1 MRTKAKA
8 IVMTILVVLFLVNIP
23 IYGQQAAET
32 EASETYLQARE
43 VFRRAKELFLEK
55 RFEEARPLLAEA
67 VNRFPQYCDAY
78 FYIAQIDYK
87 NGEFDQALQAIANAE
102 SHFNSALNMELH
114 EAEGEIRQN
123 LIKQE
128 RRNLAADIYFVY
140 GNILLKKND
149 FRQAHEKYLEAV
161 QYNPRHRQAFNNL
174 LNLHLRLDNRELAME
189 LLKRAESY
197 GVSVNPKLK
206 LEILDINGEL
216 DKQETWKITLTN
228 GQSWV
233 GKIVSREGSII
244 KVQTDLGELEFHLDG
259 IFSIEPYTGETEVS
273 TAEPVT
279 EPVAEQMAEAPK
291 TEVQEFRPRRRI
303 RFKKLFFQLNYDFF
317 SHASADYR
325 DVYGSIASFA
335 VVNVGYRF
343 SSALF
348 AKFGFNYYGQ
358 DGEVPGVGIQTEA
371 NQKFWSLVLG
381 YEGKIVGRFAY
392 QVEGG
397 PFYIDY
403 KEKVQGAEL
412 GGNALGFR
420 LGGNL
425 VYRFGGSAYTVIS
438 AGYLNASDTVG
449 DKTVKLGGL
458 YTGAGIG
465 LLF

>member
-1 MRTKAKA
+1 MRTKVNA
-8 IVMTILVVLFLVNIP
+8 IVTTLFLTLFLVNIP

-32 EASETYLQARE
+32 DANESYLKARE
-43 VFRRAKELFLEK
+43 VFRRGKELFLEK
-55 RFEEARPLLAEA
+55 RFEEARPLLEDA

-87 NGEFDQALQAIANAE
+87 NGEFDQALLAIANAE
-102 SHFNSALNMELH
+102 SHFNSVLKMELH
-114 EAEGEIRQN
+114 EAENEIRQN

-174 LNLHLRLDNRELAME
+174 INLHLRLDNRELAME
-189 LLKRAESY
+189 LLKRAESF
-197 GVSVNPKLK
+197 GVPVNPKLK
-206 LEILDINGEL
+206 LELLDINGEL
-216 DKQETWKITLTN
+216 DKQGTWKITLMT

-233 GKIVSREGSII
+233 GKVVSNEGDIL
-244 KVQTDLGELEFHLDG
+244 KVQTDLGELEFQKDS
-259 IFSIEPYTGETEVS
+259 IFSIEPYTGETETPVVK
-273 TAEPVT
+273 PVT
-279 EPVAEQMAEAPK
+279 EHVAEPVAEAPE

-317 SHASADYR
+317 SHASSDYR
-325 DVYGSIASFA
+325 DVYGSTASFA

-343 SSALF
+343 SSSLF
-348 AKFGFNYYGQ
+348 AKFGFNYYSQ

-381 YEGKIVGRFAY
+381 YEGKIIGRLAY

-397 PFYIDY
+397 SFYIDY
-403 KEKVQGAEL
+403 REKVRGAEL
-412 GGNALGFR
+412 SGNALGFR

-425 VYRFGGSAYTVIS
+425 VYRFGASAFTVIS
-438 AGYLNASDTVG
+438 AGYLNASDTMG
-449 DKTVKLGGL
+449 NKKVKLGGL